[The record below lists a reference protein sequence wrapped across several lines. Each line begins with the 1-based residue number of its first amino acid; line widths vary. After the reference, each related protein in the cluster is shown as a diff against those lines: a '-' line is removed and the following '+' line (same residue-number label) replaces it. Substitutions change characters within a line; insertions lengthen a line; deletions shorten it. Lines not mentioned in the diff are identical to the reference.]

1 MVVYPF
7 HVFVCDQQK
16 AEGVPCCSAR
26 GSAAVIDALRSQI
39 AAHKLLDEVQVT
51 VCGSL
56 GLCERGPNLVVYP
69 EGVWY
74 SGVTPEDVP
83 ELVESHFRKG
93 VPLSRLLAGDAAALG
108 AEIRTN
114 RDRMLAALRAREAA
128 GVLPDD
134 LAQTVRGYQESRVV
148 LTALELDVF
157 TAAGEGATAEEVA
170 ARSGTD

>member
-39 AAHKLLDEVQVT
+39 AAHKLLDKVQVT
-51 VCGSL
+51 VSGSL

-74 SGVTPEDVP
+74 SGVTPADVP
-83 ELVESHFRKG
+83 EIVSEHLEHGRPVERLMNREAGTVRPEISANR
-93 VPLSRLLAGDAAALG
+93 SRALAAAK
-108 AEIRTN
+108 A
-114 RDRMLAALRAREAA
+114 RDAA
-128 GVLPDD
+128 GVLPDEWAE
-134 LAQTVRGYQESRVV
+134 LVRAYQPSRIV
-148 LTALELDVF
+148 L
-157 TAAGEGATAEEVA
+157 
-170 ARSGTD
+170 S